1 MTPTLGGS
9 TLHWPSGEALP
20 YAPGAT
26 LFYSTRLAVTLA
38 DPVLV
43 ARARAM
49 TCVYREGFGRV
60 VEGEYPTM
68 SPSGIVSLTPAAP
81 TNAPKATTKTPAA
94 TFACPDAS
102 GAEDI
107 CASLQLPRSMKDP
120 CSDDHT
126 ATVASTNHCDHT
138 AAVAS
143 TNHCDHTATVAST
156 NHCDHTAAVA
166 STNHCDHTAAVAS
179 TNHCDHTAAVASTT
193 PSTSTR
199 AVGDVFHSLENFAF
213 DGAGPACDDDNDG
226 SGSAQGAAAKA
237 LYRTDIDGNRE
248 FVHALVQQ
256 DGDGGSPYFFCH
268 GLCLD
273 HLEEVRALPPL

>member
-38 DPVLV
+38 DPLLV

-81 TNAPKATTKTPAA
+81 TNAPKPTTKTPAA

-102 GAEDI
+102 SAEDL
-107 CASLQLPRSMKDP
+107 CASLQLRRSTKDP

-126 ATVASTNHCDHT
+126 ATAASTNHCDDPT
-138 AAVAS
+138 AVAS
-143 TNHCDHTATVAST
+143 TNHCDR
-156 NHCDHTAAVA
+156 
-166 STNHCDHTAAVAS
+166 
-179 TNHCDHTAAVASTT
+179 TAAVASTT
-193 PSTSTR
+193 PLTSTR
-199 AVGDVFHSLENFAF
+199 AVGDVFRSLENFAF

-226 SGSAQGAAAKA
+226 SSSAQGAAAKA

-256 DGDGGSPYFFCH
+256 DDDGGSPYFFCH

-273 HLEEVRALPPL
+273 HLEEVCTLPPL

>member
-1 MTPTLGGS
+1 
-9 TLHWPSGEALP
+9 
-20 YAPGAT
+20 
-26 LFYSTRLAVTLA
+26 VTLA

-143 TNHCDHTATVAST
+143 TNHCDHTA
-156 NHCDHTAAVA
+156 
-166 STNHCDHTAAVAS
+166 AVAS

-248 FVHALVQQ
+248 FLHALVQQ